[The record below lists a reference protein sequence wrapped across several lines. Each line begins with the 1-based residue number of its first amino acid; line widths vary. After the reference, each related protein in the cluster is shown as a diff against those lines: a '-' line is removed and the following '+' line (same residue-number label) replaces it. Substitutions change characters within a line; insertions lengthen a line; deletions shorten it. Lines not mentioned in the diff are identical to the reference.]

1 VGTIV
6 AFERSQ
12 PRAAAAAP
20 DQPRAATPAELII
33 FPTVNIAELRDLW
46 LVMRSGLDKLPP
58 PK

>member
-12 PRAAAAAP
+12 HRTAATAP
-20 DQPRAATPAELII
+20 DQLRATEPAELII
-33 FPTVNIAELRDLW
+33 FPKVNIAELRDLW
-46 LVMRSGLDKLPP
+46 LAMKAGLDDAPR

>member
-12 PRAAAAAP
+12 PRVAAAAP

-46 LVMRSGLDKLPP
+46 LAMKAGFEDPPP

>member
-12 PRAAAAAP
+12 HRAAAASP
-20 DQPRAATPAELII
+20 DQPRTAAPAELII
-33 FPTVNIAELRDLW
+33 FPKVNIAELRDLW
-46 LVMRSGLDKLPP
+46 LAMKAGSDDPTR